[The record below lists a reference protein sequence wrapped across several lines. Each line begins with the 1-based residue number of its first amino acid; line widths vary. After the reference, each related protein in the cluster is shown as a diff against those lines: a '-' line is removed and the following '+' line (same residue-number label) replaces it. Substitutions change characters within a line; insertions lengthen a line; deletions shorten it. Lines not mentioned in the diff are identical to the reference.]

1 MNWITAPS
9 RAFGIGET
17 KSQNAVIKVYSA
29 AELRNA
35 LTKVYQ
41 LPSGVGTIE
50 IAGDIVITE
59 PIKLRQFNI
68 SELQPREIIIQAVAG
83 ARIING
89 RTVENDG
96 GYFYNQTNNTNIPV
110 FDFGKAL
117 GNATVPFNPNALSIC
132 KYTFKDLMINTPS
145 AKPFGAL
152 IAADAYGVGGFISTT
167 AVINTKAYNIWNI
180 YAAYDT
186 TGAIDQVVAG
196 FNNKV
201 DDFKYTTNAGN
212 LITEIGLNN
221 KTFGSFNGT
230 FSNIGIWQLSSYYGS
245 TATQLAIWSN
255 NSFVNNILN
264 SIATGVIINRVLDP
278 ITSAP
283 TIGYG
288 NVMIG
293 GTVPNVAF
301 DTGFSFIN
309 ITPPVGQSSTV
320 TPASAASAA
329 NANIS
334 NAYITNAASAFLENS
349 QSINATY
356 TQFTNG
362 AGGLIRVDSLPGNAY
377 YEIDWVLAIKYQ
389 VSGLVNNYHIKST
402 VRVDGGG
409 IGTLIS
415 NSTIYAFEE
424 VVGTLIGIIPYWD
437 GLNNT
442 FAIAPQ
448 DSTPL
453 KIMATCTIT
462 LNGLRLPAG
471 GI

>member
-9 RAFGIGET
+9 RAFGVGET

-29 AELRNA
+29 AELKAA
-35 LTKVYQ
+35 LTKIYQ

-68 SELQPREIIIQAVAG
+68 SEAQPREIIIQSIAG

-89 RTVENDG
+89 RKLENDG

-117 GNATVPFNPNALSIC
+117 GNATVPFDPNSLSVC

-152 IAADAYGVGGFISTT
+152 IAADAYGVGGYISTT

-186 TGAIDQVVAG
+186 TGAIDQQVVG

-201 DDFKYTTNAGN
+201 DDFKYTTNTGN
-212 LITEIGLNN
+212 LITVISLNN
-221 KTFGSFNGT
+221 QTFGSLNGT
-230 FSNIGIWQLSSYYGS
+230 YSNIGIWQISSYYGS
-245 TATQLAIWSN
+245 TAKELAIWSN
-255 NSFVNNILN
+255 NSFVNNTIT
-264 SIATGVIINRVLDP
+264 SIATNVIINRKL
-278 ITSAP
+278 SALGVP
-283 TIGYG
+283 EIGYG

-293 GTVPNVAF
+293 GTIPNVAF

-309 ITPPVGQSSTV
+309 ITPPLGQSSTV
-320 TPASAASAA
+320 TPASAAAAA

-362 AGGLIRVDSLPGNAY
+362 AGALIRVDSLPGNAY

-409 IGTLIS
+409 IGTLVS
-415 NSTIYAFEE
+415 NSTIYAYEE
-424 VVGTLIGIIPYWD
+424 VVGTLIGIIPGWD